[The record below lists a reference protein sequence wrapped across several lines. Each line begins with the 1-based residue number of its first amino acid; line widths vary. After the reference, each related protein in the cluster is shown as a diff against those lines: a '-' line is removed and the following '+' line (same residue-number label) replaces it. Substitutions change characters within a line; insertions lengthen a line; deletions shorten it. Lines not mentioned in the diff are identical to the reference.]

1 MESKVLLRSL
11 FVNLFL
17 TILKFVNG
25 IISGS
30 KTLLSDAV
38 HSFSDLSTDIIGII
52 GSKLSNKKPDESHP
66 YGHGKLE
73 YLTSIIMSIFIIS
86 LGVSIIIAA
95 FKFETKV
102 KNAYALIVLFFTA
115 FIKYLLSNYLKKKGT
130 LLNSTII
137 LTNATES
144 KYDSLNSLIASIF
157 VVFSLINL
165 PFFRYAD
172 LIGSIV
178 IAVLTIKVGL
188 EIFIS
193 NIKSILGEVE
203 LDKNII
209 SEVMQVVSKSNV
221 IVKRVSLIKY
231 GSYYKGVI
239 DIIYDEDAKL
249 KDIYLIEKNIKRD
262 LKKSDL
268 RVRYVT
274 VNFEPKSTL

>member
-73 YLTSIIMSIFIIS
+73 YLASIIIS

-144 KYDSLNSLIASIF
+144 KFDSLNSLIASIF